1 MLSEDPTIKLLRENL
16 GKTVLIKLK
25 WNRIVKGK
33 LVNFDQKMNL
43 VLEEAVETFDNG
55 QTSDLGY
62 ILIRGDTIIIMSP
75 FV

>member
-1 MLSEDPTIKLLRENL
+1 MSEDPTIKLLRENL